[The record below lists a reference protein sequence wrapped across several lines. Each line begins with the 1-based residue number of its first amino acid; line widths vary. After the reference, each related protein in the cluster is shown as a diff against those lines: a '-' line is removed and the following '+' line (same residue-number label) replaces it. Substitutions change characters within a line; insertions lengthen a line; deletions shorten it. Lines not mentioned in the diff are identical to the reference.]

1 MESKEA
7 PLLRAEAGGISEQ
20 LEKADVQFV
29 RVLFTDLL
37 GELKSIE
44 IPRRRL
50 ADAAE
55 HGIAFDGSSIGGYAH
70 IADADMVLI
79 PDLATVTLHPGL
91 TQGRG
96 TRETYAVAAV
106 IGDVF
111 TSGGS
116 PFPGDPRCILRRFV
130 RDAAKESC
138 RLFAGAEL
146 EFFLF
151 PKGEIPW
158 NGAQIQRKEG
168 YFSRSPVD
176 DEAAV
181 REEIVLTLLRMGIA
195 VEASHHEIVPH
206 IHEIDFEYS
215 DPVTTA
221 DRLMLI
227 KFIAKAVADVHGL
240 RAVFMPKPVS
250 AFAASGM
257 HVHVSV
263 FRGDRNVFY
272 DPDGTSGLSSDC
284 RHFIGGLFE
293 DFEAMTLL
301 TNPTVNSYKRLIPGF
316 EAPVNIAWGFRNR
329 STLVR
334 IPATSTPEA
343 STRLELRSP
352 DPSAN
357 PYLAFTGIFAA
368 GLHGMASGIEPPPPV
383 EENIYSMSQAEKEAR
398 GIRHVPG
405 SLGETVDAFEAND
418 VIRTAVG
425 SDAATYLVTAKRG
438 EIAEFNAAVTDWER
452 LHYLDV

>member
-1 MESKEA
+1 VA
-7 PLLRAEAGGISEQ
+7 PDELVRLNQ
-20 LEKADVQFV
+20 KLEEERVQFV

-44 IPRRRL
+44 IPRERL
-50 ADAAE
+50 ADAVE
-55 HGIAFDGSSIGGYAH
+55 HGIAFDGSSVGGYAH
-70 IADADMVLI
+70 IADADMVLV
-79 PDLATVTLHPGL
+79 PDPGTLTIHPGL
-91 TQGRG
+91 TLARSSA
-96 TRETYAVAAV
+96 EVYAVAGV

-111 TSGGS
+111 TSGGNT
-116 PFPGDPRCILRRFV
+116 FPGDPRCILRRFMG
-130 RDAAKESC
+130 DAQTEGY

-151 PKGEIPW
+151 PAGEIPED
-158 NGAQIQRKEG
+158 GAQIRRKEG
-168 YFSRSPVD
+168 YLSRSPVD
-176 DEAAV
+176 EEAAV
-181 REEIVLTLLRMGIA
+181 REEIVLILLRMGIS

-227 KFIAKAVADVHGL
+227 KFVAKAVANQHGL

-263 FRGDRNVFY
+263 FRDGRNLFH
-272 DPDGTSGLSSDC
+272 DPASPTNLSAEC

-293 DFEAMTLL
+293 NFDAMTAP
-301 TNPTVNSYKRLIPGF
+301 TNPTINSYKRLIPGF

-329 STLVR
+329 SVLVR
-334 IPATSTPEA
+334 IPATHTPEK

-357 PYLAFTGIFAA
+357 PYLAFTGILAA
-368 GLHGMASGIEPPPPV
+368 GLDGIESRIEPPPPV
-383 EENIYSMSQAEKEAR
+383 EEDIYRMTEGEKRAR
-398 GIRHVPG
+398 GIRPVPG
-405 SLGETVDAFEAND
+405 SLSRTVDALEVND
-418 VIRTAVG
+418 AIRDAIG
-425 SDAATYLVTAKRG
+425 SHVVEYLVNAKRE
-438 EIAEFNAAVTDWER
+438 EIAEFDRVVTDWER
-452 LHYLDV
+452 LRYLDI

>member
-1 MESKEA
+1 MA
-7 PLLRAEAGGISEQ
+7 PDELTRLQQKLEEERVQ
-20 LEKADVQFV
+20 LI

-44 IPRRRL
+44 IPRERL
-50 ADAAE
+50 AYAVE
-55 HGIAFDGSSIGGYAH
+55 HGIAFDGSSVGGYAH
-70 IADADMVLI
+70 IANGDMVLV
-79 PDLATVTLHPGL
+79 PDLGTLTIHPGL
-91 TQGRG
+91 TPALSSA
-96 TRETYAVAAV
+96 EEYAVAGV

-111 TSGGS
+111 TSGGN
-116 PFPGDPRCILRRFV
+116 PFPGDPRCILRRLMG
-130 RDAAKESC
+130 DAQTEGYQ
-138 RLFAGAEL
+138 LFAGAEL

-151 PKGEIPW
+151 PAGEIPED
-158 NGAQIQRKEG
+158 GAHIRRKEG

-176 DEAAV
+176 KEAAV
-181 REEIVLTLLRMGIA
+181 REEIVLILLRMGIP

-227 KFIAKAVADVHGL
+227 KFVAKAVANLHGL

-263 FRGDRNVFY
+263 FRDGRNLFH
-272 DPDGTSGLSSDC
+272 DLAPPTHLSQEC

-293 DFEAMTLL
+293 NFDAMTAL
-301 TNPTVNSYKRLIPGF
+301 TNPTINSYKRLIPGF

-329 STLVR
+329 SVLVR
-334 IPATSTPEA
+334 IPATDTPEK
-343 STRLELRSP
+343 STRVELRSP

-357 PYLAFTGIFAA
+357 PYLAFTGILAA
-368 GLHGMASGIEPPPPV
+368 GLDGIKARIKPPPPV
-383 EENIYSMSQAEKEAR
+383 EEDIYRMTEEEKRAR
-398 GIRHVPG
+398 GIRPVPS
-405 SLGETVDAFEAND
+405 SLGRTVDALEVND
-418 VIRTAVG
+418 TIR
-425 SDAATYLVTAKRG
+425 DAIGADVAEYLVTAKRN
-438 EIAEFNAAVTDWER
+438 EIAEFDSAVTDWER
-452 LHYLDV
+452 LRYLDI

>member
-1 MESKEA
+1 VR
-7 PLLRAEAGGISEQ
+7 RAEAGEIGER

-50 ADAAE
+50 ADAAD

-91 TQGRG
+91 THGRG
-96 TRETYAVAAV
+96 TREAYAVAAV

-111 TSGGS
+111 TSAGD

-130 RDAAKESC
+130 SGAEKDGD

-151 PKGEIPW
+151 PKGEIPRD
-158 NGAQIQRKEG
+158 GAQIQKKEG

-176 DEAAV
+176 EEAAV
-181 REEIVLTLLRMGIA
+181 REEIVLSLLRMEIA

-215 DPVTTA
+215 DPITTA

-227 KFIAKAVADVHGL
+227 KFVAKAVADAHGL
-240 RAVFMPKPVS
+240 KAVFMPKPIS
-250 AFAASGM
+250 DFAACGM

-263 FRGDRNVFY
+263 FRNGRNLFY
-272 DPDGTSGLSSDC
+272 DPDGASGLSSEC

-293 DFEAMTLL
+293 NFGAMTLL

-334 IPATSTPEA
+334 IPATSTPDT

-357 PYLAFTGIFAA
+357 PYLAFTGILAA
-368 GLHGMASGIEPPPPV
+368 GLHGMTAGIEPPPPV
-383 EENIYSMSQAEKEAR
+383 EEDIYGMSEAEKEAR

-405 SLGETVDAFEAND
+405 SLGETVDALEAND
-418 VIRTAVG
+418 VIRTAIG
-425 SDAATYLVTAKRG
+425 SDAATYLVAAKRA
-438 EIAEFNAAVTDWER
+438 EITEFNQAVTDWER
-452 LHYLDV
+452 SRYLDI

>member
-1 MESKEA
+1 VR
-7 PLLRAEAGGISEQ
+7 RAEAGEIGER

-44 IPRRRL
+44 IPSRRL
-50 ADAAE
+50 ADAAD

-91 TQGRG
+91 THGRG
-96 TRETYAVAAV
+96 TKEAYAVAAV

-111 TSGGS
+111 TSAGD

-130 RDAAKESC
+130 SDAKKDGV

-151 PKGEIPW
+151 PKGEIPRD
-158 NGAQIQRKEG
+158 GAQIQKKEG

-176 DEAAV
+176 EEAAV
-181 REEIVLTLLRMGIA
+181 REEIVLVLLRMGIA

-227 KFIAKAVADVHGL
+227 KFVAKAVANAHGL
-240 RAVFMPKPVS
+240 MAVFMPKPIS
-250 AFAASGM
+250 DFAACGM

-263 FRGDRNVFY
+263 FRDDRNLFY
-272 DPDGTSGLSSDC
+272 DPEGASGLSQTG
-284 RHFIGGLFE
+284 RHFIGGLF
-293 DFEAMTLL
+293 DHFAAMTLL
-301 TNPTVNSYKRLIPGF
+301 TNPTVNSYKRLVPGF
-316 EAPVNIAWGFRNR
+316 EAPVNVAWGFRNR

-334 IPATSTPEA
+334 IPATGTPET
-343 STRLELRSP
+343 SSRLELRSP

-357 PYLAFTGIFAA
+357 PYLAFTGILAA
-368 GLHGMASGIEPPPPV
+368 GLDGVASETEPPSPI
-383 EENIYSMSQAEKEAR
+383 EEDVYALSEEEKRAR
-398 GIRHVPG
+398 GIRPVPG
-405 SLGETVDAFEAND
+405 SLTEAVDALEAND
-418 VIRTAVG
+418 VIR
-425 SDAATYLVTAKRG
+425 DAIGAKASEYLIRAKRA
-438 EIAEFNAAVTDWER
+438 EIAEFAAAVTDWER
-452 LHYLDV
+452 SRYLDI